1 MPALA
6 ALLGGDALGGRA
18 ATSVFE
24 PCWGWACWSA
34 APRCGSASLSAAPG
48 AAGALLALTRS
59 EDDRDCQQ
67 IAVGV
72 FGELG
77 KSGDPAVRAAVAAG
91 MKAAH
96 EAAAAAR

>member
-1 MPALA
+1 MLVGGAPPRQRQLA
-6 ALLGGDALGGRA
+6 
-18 ATSVFE
+18 
-24 PCWGWACWSA
+24 
-34 APRCGSASLSAAPG
+34 AAPG
-48 AAGALLALTRS
+48 AAGALLALMRS
-59 EDDRDCQQ
+59 EDDGDCQQQ

-91 MKAAH
+91 VKAAH